1 MARKL
6 VTDQQVVDESSVL
19 LLMCSHAVI
28 HNEGQTYFS
37 VDEHRLPPGT
47 KLTLGTEQEG
57 SEIAQKVVLNFDQT
71 PGTRRAV
78 VDRHFYL

>member
-6 VTDQQVVDESSVL
+6 ETSQQVVTESGVV

-28 HNEGQTYFS
+28 HNEGQSYFS

-47 KLTLGTEQEG
+47 KLTIGVEAEG
-57 SEIAQKVVLNFDQT
+57 SEIAKKVVLNFDQT
-71 PGTRRAV
+71 NGTRRAV
-78 VDRHFYL
+78 IDRHFYL